1 MVCLTEKKVNK
12 NGILLKQLKND
23 HPDNQITL
31 ELNPKKLL
39 DKKLIFVNSICYS
52 MVTRKSTKLPIA
64 WLSKVLK
71 C

>member
-12 NGILLKQLKND
+12 NGILLKRLKND

-64 WLSKVLK
+64 WSSKVLK

>member
-12 NGILLKQLKND
+12 NGILLKRLKND

>member
-12 NGILLKQLKND
+12 NGILLKRLKND

-31 ELNPKKLL
+31 ELNPEKLL
-39 DKKLIFVNSICYS
+39 DKKLIFVNSIYYS
-52 MVTRKSTKLPIA
+52 IVNRKSTKLPIA
-64 WLSKVLK
+64 WSSKVLK